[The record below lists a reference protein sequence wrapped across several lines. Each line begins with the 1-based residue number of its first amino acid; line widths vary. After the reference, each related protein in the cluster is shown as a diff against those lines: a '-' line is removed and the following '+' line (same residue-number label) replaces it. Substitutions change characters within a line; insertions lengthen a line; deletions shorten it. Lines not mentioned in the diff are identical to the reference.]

1 MVNTILLELVQPII
15 LTLVLPV
22 IPKSLRLKVIVE
34 LILVTSLLV
43 ALQLVQLIS
52 KYRVVVSDT
61 MVTLIGACAVT
72 GSGSTAQTSVKLS
85 DGSCSSFKLTLSS

>member
-61 MVTLIGACAVT
+61 MVTLIGGLGAVWIWINCPD
-72 GSGSTAQTSVKLS
+72 K
-85 DGSCSSFKLTLSS
+85 C

>member
-61 MVTLIGACAVT
+61 MVTLIGAWV
-72 GSGSTAQTSVKLS
+72 LS
-85 DGSCSSFKLTLSS
+85 LDLDQLPRQVLNCLMVHVVLSN